1 MIRQRGMIMLFSL
14 ALATALPGAASPAG
28 LQSSAK
34 LARQLGA
41 AGRAEVT
48 LRYALPAVP
57 GDAPRE
63 VRGALALEPPD
74 RVRLDVAGSGER
86 LVARG
91 DGGEWLQPSTKQLLR
106 FGADQVSP
114 AFRWWRALL
123 GDASLVRERRVAEG
137 RYVLVMKDEAGDAD
151 SATVWLDAHGLPS
164 RLDVGAGDGGMTYR
178 LSGWKFVAARGA
190 AGFRLSAPAGY
201 ETIELP

>member
-1 MIRQRGMIMLFSL
+1 MSTRLGWTLVF
-14 ALATALPGAASPAG
+14 ALAVGSPDAASPAG
-28 LQSSAK
+28 LQSSAM
-34 LARQLGA
+34 LSRQLGA

-57 GDAPRE
+57 GEKPRD
-63 VRGALALEPPD
+63 VSGKLALEPPD
-74 RVRLDVAGSGER
+74 RVRLDVSGTGER

-123 GDASLVRERRVAEG
+123 GDAALVRERKSGNA
-137 RYVLVMKDEAGDAD
+137 RYVLVMKDEAGTAD
-151 SATVWLDAHGLPS
+151 SATVWLDSKGLPS

-178 LSGWKFVAARGA
+178 LSGWRFVPARGA
-190 AGFRLSAPAGY
+190 SAFRLTAPAGY
-201 ETIELP
+201 ETVDLP